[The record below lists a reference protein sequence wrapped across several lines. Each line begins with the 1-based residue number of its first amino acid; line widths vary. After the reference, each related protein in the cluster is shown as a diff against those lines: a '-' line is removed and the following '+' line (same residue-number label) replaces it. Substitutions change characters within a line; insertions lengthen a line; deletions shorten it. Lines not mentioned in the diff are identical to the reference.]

1 MLIVG
6 SDRHLRMQKY
16 VGVQIKEMQL
26 VHVGECWNITKI
38 SFSLSFQC

>member
-16 VGVQIKEMQL
+16 VGLQIKEMQF
-26 VHVGECWNITKI
+26 VHVGECWNITKYA
-38 SFSLSFQC
+38 LA